1 MTTLITGIFAP
12 AFTKCWEW
20 FDGLMASVPG
30 AVGFFL
36 AIFTFGVVIRFFVM
50 PILAG
55 RVPGAKSEERKN
67 KGGKNK

>member
-1 MTTLITGIFAP
+1 MSTLITGIFAP
-12 AFTKCWEW
+12 AFSKCWQW
-20 FDGLMASVPG
+20 FDDLMSAIPGSVN
-30 AVGFFL
+30 FFL